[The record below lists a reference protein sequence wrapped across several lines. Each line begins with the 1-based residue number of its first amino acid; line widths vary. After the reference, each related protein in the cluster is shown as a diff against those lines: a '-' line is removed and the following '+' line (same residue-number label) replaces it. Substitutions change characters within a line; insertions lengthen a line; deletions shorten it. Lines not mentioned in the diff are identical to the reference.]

1 MKKIC
6 FFGIY
11 SPDYSRNLTMKK
23 AFLEN
28 GFQIIECQVSPREH
42 ATIGKY
48 ILLAKKAWHLRKE
61 NLSYIYVAFPGQSV
75 VWLAKLI
82 FKQKVLF
89 DAFLSLYDSNV
100 CDRKIYSKWHP
111 RAFYDWVL
119 DWSSCF
125 LADVV
130 ILDTEEHKKYFIDHY
145 FVPANKLIRV
155 LVGAVEDVFYKR
167 EDEFSNKSSFLVH
180 FHGTF
185 IPLQGIEYIID
196 AAKILESE
204 SVTFQIVGKGQEFD
218 RIRNKIE
225 KLNLKNINLIGKVPL
240 ELLPK
245 YIVSSDIC
253 LGIFGNTEKSK
264 RVIPNKIYEYVAMG
278 KTVITAETPAIKE
291 VFVDGYNMLFCKSS
305 SGVAI
310 AEAIKYLKSNPE
322 IIQKLGNSALSFFDL
337 NLRAKK
343 LGEELVYQLKHK
355 NN

>member
-1 MKKIC
+1 MKKVC

-11 SPDYSRNLTMKK
+11 NPDYSRNLIMKK
-23 AFLEN
+23 VFLEN
-28 GFQIIECQVSPREH
+28 GFQIIECQANPREH
-42 ATIGKY
+42 TTLGKY
-48 ILLAKKAWHLRKE
+48 MLLIKKAWHLRKD
-61 NLSYIYVAFPGQSV
+61 NFSYIYVAFPGQSV
-75 VWLAKLI
+75 VWLAKLM
-82 FKQKVLF
+82 FRQKVLF

-111 RAFYDWVL
+111 RAFYDWFL
-119 DWSSCF
+119 DWSSCL

-130 ILDTEEHKKYFIDHY
+130 ILDTNEHKKYFIEHY
-145 FVPANKLIRV
+145 FIPADKLIRV
-155 LVGAVEDVFYKR
+155 FVGAVEDIFYR
-167 EDEFSNKSSFLVH
+167 RNEESARGDYFLVH

-196 AAKILESE
+196 AAKILENE
-204 SVTFQIVGKGQEFD
+204 SVIFQIVGKGQEFGH
-218 RIRNKIE
+218 IKNKIE
-225 KLNLKNINLIGKVPL
+225 KLKLKNINLIDKVPL
-240 ELLPK
+240 DLLPK
-245 YIVSSDIC
+245 YIGQSNVC

-278 KTVITAETPAIKE
+278 KAVITADTPAVKE
-291 VFVDGYNMLFCKSS
+291 IFVDHYSMLFCKPS

-322 IIQKLGNSALSFFDL
+322 IIQKLGNAAQSFFGL

-343 LGEELVYQLKHK
+343 LGEDLIYQLEFR